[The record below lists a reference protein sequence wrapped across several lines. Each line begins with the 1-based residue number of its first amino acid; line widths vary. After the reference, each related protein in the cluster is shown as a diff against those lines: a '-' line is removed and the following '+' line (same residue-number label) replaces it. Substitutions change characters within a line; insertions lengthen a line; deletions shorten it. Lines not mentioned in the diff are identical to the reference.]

1 MFGNDVINGT
11 ALYLS
16 DISRFPGENVLRSA
30 LKKTPQTMVFS
41 SYYVEDGSFVRLD
54 NLQIGYEFKFKPTV
68 PIQNIRV
75 SLTGNNLFNIT
86 RYTGIDPEVSQSG
99 LVFGI
104 DARDYYP
111 KTRSVSLGLSMT
123 F

>member
-1 MFGNDVINGT
+1 M
-11 ALYLS
+11 
-16 DISRFPGENVLRSA
+16 
-30 LKKTPQTMVFS
+30 
-41 SYYVEDGSFVRLD
+41 
-54 NLQIGYEFKFKPTV
+54 QIGYDFRFKPSV
-68 PIQNIRV
+68 PIQKMRL
-75 SLTGNNLFNIT
+75 SLTANNLFNIT

-111 KTRSVSLGLSMT
+111 KTRSISLGLSVT